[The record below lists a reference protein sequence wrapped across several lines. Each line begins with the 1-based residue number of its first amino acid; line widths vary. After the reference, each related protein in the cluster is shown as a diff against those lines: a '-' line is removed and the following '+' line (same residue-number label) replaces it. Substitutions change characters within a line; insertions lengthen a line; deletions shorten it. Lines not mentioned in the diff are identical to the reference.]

1 MEMLK
6 AKVNGIEL
14 AYERLGTGTPL
25 VLLHGYPLD
34 HTIWEPIVPLLEK
47 DFDMILPDLRGF
59 GGSAASPTPYLLNDL
74 ADDIARL
81 LDQLG
86 IKKAVIAGHSM
97 GGYVA
102 LAFAHSHPERT
113 LALGLVSS
121 QAAADAPECKAGRFQ
136 LAERVETDGVGEV
149 ADSMPALLTEDT
161 TLQTWLKKLILRQ
174 SPAGV
179 AGALRA
185 MAERPDATPFL
196 PQFDFPVIIIHGRAD
211 KIIPIERAVVLLAL
225 TKGGVLDELPA
236 GHMPMMES
244 PQMTAGDLK
253 GLQINQKPGR
263 S

>member
-14 AYERLGTGTPL
+14 AYERHGVGTPL

-34 HTIWEPIVPLLEK
+34 HTIWEPVVLLLEK

-121 QAAADAPECKAGRFQ
+121 QAAADTPERKLGRFQ
-136 LAERVETDGVGEV
+136 LAVRVEANGVGEV
-149 ADSMPALLTEDT
+149 VDSMPALLTGDA
-161 TLQTWLKKLILRQ
+161 TLQIWLKELILRQ

-185 MAERPDATPFL
+185 MAERPDASPFL
-196 PQFDFPVIIIHGRAD
+196 LQFDFPVIIIHGQAD
-211 KIIPIERAVVLLAL
+211 KIIPIARAVEMQVL
-225 TKGGVLDELPA
+225 TKGGVLDEVPA

-244 PQMTAGDLK
+244 PQTTAGDLK
-253 GLQINQKPGR
+253 GLQIFKKSGLA
-263 S
+263 